1 MSIHQVKCQLGD
13 HEVIIET
20 GKMAKQAGGA
30 VTVRCGDSIVLVTA
44 TSSLQSKDEVDFLPL
59 TVEYLEKTFSAGKI
73 PGGFFKREGRP
84 TETAILTSRFIDRPI
99 RPLFPDHYYF
109 ETQVIATVLS
119 ASGEMPPDM
128 LAIVGASSS
137 LMVSDIPFKKPLAGC
152 RVCRIDGDFVI
163 NPSISALS
171 KSDLDLVVAATDD
184 AVVMVEGGAQE
195 AKEEDLMAAIEFAHK
210 ALKPVI
216 AAQVELQKMC
226 GKAKRSVPQPETRA
240 DITQAVKG
248 YTGKVKEAL
257 GIKIKQ
263 QRYTQL
269 DVLKDEL
276 KTKLITKESPYA
288 HKLQLATEFE
298 NLKSDLMRGAII
310 NDKTRID
317 GRGLT
322 DIRTITSEVSVLP
335 RTHGSAL
342 FTRGETQALCVATLG
357 SADDEQTIDGL
368 LEETSKKFMLNY
380 NFPPFS
386 VGEVKGLRS
395 PGRREIGHGHLAER
409 ALKPLLPA
417 PDSFPYTIRL
427 VSEIL
432 ESNGSSSM
440 ATVCGGS
447 LALMDAG
454 VPVVKPVAGIAMG
467 LIKTDDRFAVLSDIL
482 GDEDHLG
489 DMDFKVTGTDAG
501 VTAMQMDIK
510 IEGITSEI
518 MVQALSQAKEG
529 RVFILGKMAETL
541 TEHRKEMSQ
550 FAPKMEMLK
559 ISVDKIKDVI
569 GPGGKHI
576 KGIIEET
583 GAKIDIEDD
592 GSVRIFANCDEVLK
606 RTIELVRE
614 YAADV
619 EEGKIYKGIVKKITD
634 FGAFVEILPRTD
646 GLLHIS
652 QISNRRIERV
662 EDVLNQGD
670 TVTVRVIAVDHSG
683 KIKLSMKNIDQDPRD
698 NP

>member
-1 MSIHQVKCQLGD
+1 
-13 HEVIIET
+13 
-20 GKMAKQAGGA
+20 
-30 VTVRCGDSIVLVTA
+30 
-44 TSSLQSKDEVDFLPL
+44 
-59 TVEYLEKTFSAGKI
+59 
-73 PGGFFKREGRP
+73 
-84 TETAILTSRFIDRPI
+84 
-99 RPLFPDHYYF
+99 
-109 ETQVIATVLS
+109 
-119 ASGEMPPDM
+119 
-128 LAIVGASSS
+128 
-137 LMVSDIPFKKPLAGC
+137 
-152 RVCRIDGDFVI
+152 
-163 NPSISALS
+163 
-171 KSDLDLVVAATDD
+171 
-184 AVVMVEGGAQE
+184 
-195 AKEEDLMAAIEFAHK
+195 
-210 ALKPVI
+210 
-216 AAQVELQKMC
+216 
-226 GKAKRSVPQPETRA
+226 
-240 DITQAVKG
+240 
-248 YTGKVKEAL
+248 
-257 GIKIKQ
+257 
-263 QRYTQL
+263 
-269 DVLKDEL
+269 
-276 KTKLITKESPYA
+276 
-288 HKLQLATEFE
+288 
-298 NLKSDLMRGAII
+298 
-310 NDKTRID
+310 
-317 GRGLT
+317 
-322 DIRTITSEVSVLP
+322 
-335 RTHGSAL
+335 
-342 FTRGETQALCVATLG
+342 
-357 SADDEQTIDGL
+357 
-368 LEETSKKFMLNY
+368 
-380 NFPPFS
+380 
-386 VGEVKGLRS
+386 
-395 PGRREIGHGHLAER
+395 
-409 ALKPLLPA
+409 
-417 PDSFPYTIRL
+417 
-427 VSEIL
+427 
-432 ESNGSSSM
+432 
-440 ATVCGGS
+440 
-447 LALMDAG
+447 
-454 VPVVKPVAGIAMG
+454 
-467 LIKTDDRFAVLSDIL
+467 
-482 GDEDHLG
+482 
-489 DMDFKVTGTDAG
+489 GTDAG